1 VVYRVRPLETP
12 RESPTKQI
20 SARLL
25 EMLHAHL
32 NLFLHELMHRLVFL
46 GEGYSSARPTIPEEI
61 RNEVSPGLVYN
72 AMEQLG
78 LGHLI
83 PPKKLRLKY
92 VEPTPVRHLLPTYP
106 NEKGGLD
113 WADEIVPD
121 VAWGVI
127 DADYGRAVAG
137 SESGE
142 EEDLLPDETDDEDL
156 KRDEREEEMELL
168 QDRLDAIKDQAFETA
183 LVERYGDSEEGR
195 LGVFCDRFDWRKYES
210 KKSYISKLRINWEV
224 DEGTRDSIRKAW
236 GTNRQKDSDEEMEI
250 EEEKPVVP
258 VEPDQQGLRKR
269 KHEWMVV
276 LQLVSSP
283 TNLQCWI
290 RIRFS
295 PEPTS
300 STSLYQDK
308 EIE

>member
-1 VVYRVRPLETP
+1 
-12 RESPTKQI
+12 
-20 SARLL
+20 
-25 EMLHAHL
+25 M
-32 NLFLHELMHRLVFL
+32 NRLVFL
-46 GEGYSSARPTIPEEI
+46 GEGYSSARPAIPEEI
-61 RNEVSPGLVYN
+61 RNEISPGLVYN

-78 LGHLI
+78 LGHTI
-83 PPKKLRLKY
+83 PPKKLRSKY

-127 DADYGRAVAG
+127 DADYGRAIAG
-137 SESGE
+137 PENGE
-142 EEDLLPDETDDEDL
+142 EEDLLPVETDDEDL

-168 QDRLDAIKDQAFETA
+168 QDRLDAFKDQAFETA

-210 KKSYISKLRINWEV
+210 KKLYISKLRINWEV
-224 DEGTRDSIRKAW
+224 DEGTRDSLRKAW

-250 EEEKPVVP
+250 EEEKPVLP
-258 VEPDQQGLRKR
+258 VESDQEGLRKR
-269 KHEWMVV
+269 KHGWMIV
-276 LQLVSSP
+276 LQLVLSP
-283 TNLQCWI
+283 TDMQCSI

-295 PEPTS
+295 PRQTS
-300 STSLYQDK
+300 STPLHQNK
-308 EIE
+308 ETE